1 MKQMELNMANEAIN
15 EVKETATKTAPKA
28 KKVAKRKVAA
38 KKPAARKAAAKKPTA
53 RKAAP
58 KKAAKKASKKTNE
71 FTARAQEAGRKAFLA
86 NLGFYGKAFDQVQE
100 QFNTMQDRLEERRNK
115 ASKMYTDLVKRG
127 EKVEKATKSRID
139 DIDMPEFKLES
150 LTDRKKLDAQLDKA
164 KARFSELKENFN
176 FKNAA

>member
-1 MKQMELNMANEAIN
+1 MKQMELSMATEAIN
-15 EVKETATKTAPKA
+15 EVKQTATKAATKA
-28 KKVAKRKVAA
+28 KKVVKRKAA
-38 KKPAARKAAAKKPTA
+38 TKKPTARKVAAKKPTA

-58 KKAAKKASKKTNE
+58 KKAAKKATKE

-100 QFNTMQDRLEERRNK
+100 QFDNLQDRLEARREK
-115 ASKMYTDLVKRG
+115 ASKMYSELVKRG

-150 LTDRKKLDAQLDKA
+150 LADRKKLEAQLDKA

-176 FKNAA
+176 FKKAA